1 LANLYFGKAI
11 RQNDHWKFAMTGIP
25 VLVLD
30 TGIHHRDRKLHIV
43 LAEKGTGFVLWRDKV
58 DHLTEFSMAVFSS
71 FVTCTKQHGCE
82 ISVFFGG
89 LNFVFCLVLHSG

>member
-1 LANLYFGKAI
+1 MFYRSHKTEVHVCPSLANLYFGKAI

-43 LAEKGTGFVLWRDKV
+43 LAEKGTGCHAQKFPPRMNYETDYDLRWK
-58 DHLTEFSMAVFSS
+58 
-71 FVTCTKQHGCE
+71 
-82 ISVFFGG
+82 
-89 LNFVFCLVLHSG
+89 NCLIQ